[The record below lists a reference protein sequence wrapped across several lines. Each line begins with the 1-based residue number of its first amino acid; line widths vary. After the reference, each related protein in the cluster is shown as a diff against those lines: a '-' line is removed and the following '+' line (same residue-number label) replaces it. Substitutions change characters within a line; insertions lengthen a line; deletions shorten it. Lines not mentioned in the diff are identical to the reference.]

1 MPAALG
7 TSVSYQG
14 ATQRYLDKNVLPVAQ
29 RHLVVR
35 QFAQKIKI
43 PERMGLTYTA
53 TRFNRLVLPY
63 APLNEGVP
71 PVGQAPTISQI
82 TGVVNQW
89 GDRVNLTD
97 VSELTPFYDVL
108 SQAARLLRL
117 QVAETYERN
126 VLVQLNSAAQ
136 VNFVNTRGSRAAIQ
150 AGDLFDPTTVN
161 RTVANLKTLGA
172 YMMNGPKGEDVQ
184 KDIEEGPRKATADP
198 ASHEHYVCVAHPLVL
213 NDFANNSTVQ
223 LAWSY
228 SDIRKLYINEVG
240 QWRGLHFCESN
251 LVPNWTGFANNANGV
266 TYTPATTGGSLA
278 TGANWYVIVTGSD
291 TQNQYE
297 SQIYAVS
304 GAQSVTGPSGSI
316 QVLTPSTQ
324 GYTYSCYITGTG
336 GTVSAFPT
344 YLAQCPQGPTT
355 GPYAGMAVQ
364 LPPATT
370 VTLTNVGVFQ
380 VPPAAPASTV
390 TVFRSYVFGEDY
402 FAALELA
409 KIEWIRLMSADK
421 SDPMNQL
428 RIMGWKGW
436 DGAVILNQQF
446 GAAIESSA
454 SSTGAF
460 G

>member
-1 MPAALG
+1 MAASALG

-35 QFAQKIKI
+35 QFAQKIKL

-53 TRFNRLVLPY
+53 TRFNRLVLPN

-71 PVGQAPTISQI
+71 PVGQAPTISQV
-82 TGVVNQW
+82 TGTVNQW

-126 VLVQLNSAAQ
+126 AFVQLVSATQ
-136 VNFVNTRGSRAAIQ
+136 VNFVNQRGARASIV
-150 AGDLFDPTTVN
+150 AGDLIDPTTVN

-184 KDIEEGPRKATADP
+184 KDIEEGPRKATANP
-198 ASHEHYVCVAHPLVL
+198 RSHEHYVAVAHPLVL
-213 NDFANNSTVQ
+213 NDFANNATVQ

-228 SDIRKLYINEVG
+228 SDINKLYINEVG

-251 LVPNWTGFANNANGV
+251 LAPSWTGFANNANGV
-266 TYTPATTGGSLA
+266 TYTPAASGGNLA
-278 TGANWYVIVTGSD
+278 TNANYFITITGSD
-291 TQNQYE
+291 IQNQYK
-297 SQIYAVS
+297 SQIYVKS
-304 GAQSVTGPSGSI
+304 GAQSVTGPNGSI
-316 QVLTPSTQ
+316 QVLTPNAV
-324 GYTYSCYITGTG
+324 GFTYSVYIGVGAGATPQALG
-336 GTVSAFPT
+336 VSSA
-344 YLAQCPQGPTT
+344 GPNT

-364 LPPATT
+364 LPPATV
-370 VTLTNVGVFQ
+370 VTITGLGVFQ
-380 VPPAAPASTV
+380 VPPAAPASGI
-390 TVFRSYVFGEDY
+390 TVFRTYVFGEEY

-409 KIEWIRLMSADK
+409 RIEWVRLMNADK

-436 DGAVILNQQF
+436 DGYVILNQQF
-446 GAAIESSA
+446 GAAIESAA

>member
-1 MPAALG
+1 MVASLG

-14 ATQRYLDKNVLPVAQ
+14 ATQRYLDKEVLPVAQ
-29 RHLVVR
+29 RHLVLR

-82 TGVVNQW
+82 TGSVNQW

-97 VSELTPFYDVL
+97 VSELTPYYDVL

-126 VLVQLNSAAQ
+126 AFVQMTSATQ
-136 VNFVNTRGSRAAIQ
+136 VNFVNTRGARASIV
-150 AGDLFDPTTVN
+150 AGDLLDPTTVN

-184 KDIEEGPRKATADP
+184 KDIEEGPRKATANP
-198 ASHEHYVCVAHPLVL
+198 RSHEHYAGVAHPLVL
-213 NDFANNSTVQ
+213 NDFANNATVQ

-228 SDIRKLYINEVG
+228 SDINKLYINEVG

-251 LVPNWTGFANNANGV
+251 LVPSWTGFANNANGV
-266 TYTPATTGGSLA
+266 TYTAGTSGNLA
-278 TGANWYVIVTGSD
+278 TNANTFITVTGSD
-291 TQNQYE
+291 VQNQYE
-297 SQIYAVS
+297 SQIYAKSAAV
-304 GAQSVTGPSGSI
+304 SVTGPNGS
-316 QVLTPSTQ
+316 VTVVTPSTTGFTYNVYIAQ
-324 GYTYSCYITGTG
+324 GSGATPQNLGT
-336 GTVSAFPT
+336 SS
-344 YLAQCPQGPTT
+344 QGPST
-355 GPYAGMAVQ
+355 GPFAGMAVQ
-364 LPPATT
+364 LPPATS
-370 VTLTNVGVFQ
+370 VTITGIGVFQ
-380 VPPAAPASTV
+380 VPPAAPASGV
-390 TVFRSYVFGEDY
+390 TVFRTYVFGEEY

-409 KIEWIRLMSADK
+409 RIEWIRLMTADK

-436 DGAVILNQQF
+436 DGYVILNQNF